1 MKTDFLKAKTDF
13 TALAKLYFPTHD
25 APLAR
30 VNLNRWI
37 KHNKKLRVELEEAGF
52 GPKQI
57 RLTPRQFY
65 LILKYFDMPVSLN
78 DEMLKNWE
86 EDVKRREKLN
96 KLVDKSLGKRA

>member
-1 MKTDFLKAKTDF
+1 M
-13 TALAKLYFPTHD
+13 
-25 APLAR
+25 
-30 VNLNRWI
+30 I
-37 KHNKKLRVELEEAGF
+37 ELDEAVF

-57 RLTPRQFY
+57 RLTPCHFY

-96 KLVDKSLGKRA
+96 KLVDKSLGNRA